1 MYSKKIKNNKNLA
14 QNGYQMIVVP
24 RKILSI
30 LKQDIKNNLLKK
42 FKLISAVYQKTT

>member
-1 MYSKKIKNNKNLA
+1 MHSKKIKNNKNLA

-30 LKQDIKNNLLKK
+30 LKQDIKNNLLKLIMIK
-42 FKLISAVYQKTT
+42 FTQQML